1 MNEKLSNLRTACS
14 IAGIVALLIYIV
26 LTIAGSGNVFLAVR
40 VITATIALI
49 AYAIKC
55 GAEIVSD
62 EKFGNSIFLMSI
74 CVLDIVLSAVQ
85 MI

>member
-1 MNEKLSNLRTACS
+1 MNEKLNNLWSGCS

-26 LTIAGSGNVFLAVR
+26 LTIAGSGNVFLVVR
-40 VITATIALI
+40 VITATIALT
-49 AYAIKC
+49 AYAVKC

-62 EKFGNSIFLMSI
+62 EKFGNSIFLMCI
-74 CVLDIVLSAVQ
+74 CVLDIILSAAQ